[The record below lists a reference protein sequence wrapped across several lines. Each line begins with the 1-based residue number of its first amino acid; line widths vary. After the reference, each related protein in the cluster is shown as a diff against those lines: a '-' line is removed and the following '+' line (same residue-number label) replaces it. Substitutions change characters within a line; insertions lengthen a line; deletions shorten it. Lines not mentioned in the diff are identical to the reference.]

1 MTDVDEG
8 AVLVNGQPLLVRAAS
23 LRGLLEDLKLDP
35 ERPGLAVAL
44 NDEVVPRSE
53 WHSTAVRPGDR
64 IEVVSAVAGG

>member
-1 MTDVDEG
+1 MMEDG
-8 AVLVNGQPLLVRAAS
+8 AVLVNGQPLPLRAAS
-23 LRGLLEDLKLDP
+23 IRGLLEELKLDP

-53 WHSTAVRPGDR
+53 WRRTAVRPGDR